1 MQNKNEIT
9 LETLESVL
17 VMNIQGDITSFS
29 EPYLNAAYQQA
40 TEQGSEKLL
49 LNVEEGAYINSGGIA
64 VLIQILAKTKKNN
77 QIIGITGLSDHFVK
91 IFNMVGITK
100 FAKIHENVEMAIE
113 ALNT

>member
-77 QIIGITGLSDHFVK
+77 QIIGILCVSQSVDLTPSLSFTTR
-91 IFNMVGITK
+91 FT
-100 FAKIHENVEMAIE
+100 A
-113 ALNT
+113 